1 MRFPWQKKESNQFE
15 TVLQR
20 LIAATYGSG
29 TSITPDNCMKSPT
42 VHAIVTAISRRFA
55 VTPVHVFKTEIDIK
69 TGIETRIRQPNH
81 PIEKLLKKPNSW
93 QSRVEY
99 WLDLSSTLV
108 RWGRYVA
115 VKGQG
120 TTGPIQQL
128 WPINPGK
135 MDIKQDSNFNVT
147 FKFEG
152 REQPY
157 QMKQIHYIRGP
168 ARDFFKGDSPI
179 HDCKEAVELEISAQD
194 FGEDFFER
202 GAVPL
207 IVFSYLQGFKGFKTP
222 QDEDKFVEDFQQA
235 YSKHKRMNALV
246 LPPGMEKPTPMPIE
260 NDKAQFLQTRQYQR
274 TVIAGAF
281 GIPPHFVGDLTAG
294 TYANVEQQDKDFDTN
309 VMMPYTTMAE
319 AAMERDLLTQQEL
332 DDGMKIRFNL
342 DVKLRANFADRQ
354 AGMLIQYQNGII
366 TQDKWRNEEGMN
378 PRPDGRG
385 NRFFNSVQVVPDG
398 TDSTNP

>member
-29 TSITPDNCMKSPT
+29 ASITPDNCMKSPT

-55 VTPVHVFKTEIDIK
+55 VTPVHVFKTQIDAV
-69 TGIETRIRQPNH
+69 TGNETRIRQPDH

-108 RWGRYVA
+108 RWGRYTA

-128 WPINPGK
+128 WPISPGK

-168 ARDFFKGDSPI
+168 ARDFFMIVRKPLNLRYLLRI
-179 HDCKEAVELEISAQD
+179 LERIS
-194 FGEDFFER
+194 
-202 GAVPL
+202 
-207 IVFSYLQGFKGFKTP
+207 S
-222 QDEDKFVEDFQQA
+222 
-235 YSKHKRMNALV
+235 S
-246 LPPGMEKPTPMPIE
+246 
-260 NDKAQFLQTRQYQR
+260 
-274 TVIAGAF
+274 AGPF
-281 GIPPHFVGDLTAG
+281 P
-294 TYANVEQQDKDFDTN
+294 
-309 VMMPYTTMAE
+309 
-319 AAMERDLLTQQEL
+319 
-332 DDGMKIRFNL
+332 
-342 DVKLRANFADRQ
+342 
-354 AGMLIQYQNGII
+354 
-366 TQDKWRNEEGMN
+366 
-378 PRPDGRG
+378 
-385 NRFFNSVQVVPDG
+385 
-398 TDSTNP
+398 